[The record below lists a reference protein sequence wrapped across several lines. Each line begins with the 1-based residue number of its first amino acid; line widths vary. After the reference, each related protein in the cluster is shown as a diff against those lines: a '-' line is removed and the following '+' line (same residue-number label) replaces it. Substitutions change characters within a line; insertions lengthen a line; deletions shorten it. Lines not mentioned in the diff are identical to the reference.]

1 MEIKNTDLKRL
12 QEEYD
17 KSGNG
22 LVILY
27 GRTGCQKEK
36 LIREFVS
43 DKKYF
48 YTDADRHQLLNSVR

>member
-48 YTDADRHQLLNSVR
+48 Y